1 MSEIPP
7 HNIPSRGLRRAGIVF
22 LAVAITVAVTGVV
35 SRLHHDKELH
45 KELARAN
52 LETVNVVHPQYG
64 PSMQELILPGNV
76 TAFIDAPIYARV
88 NGYLKTWYTD
98 IGARVKK
105 GQLLGIIETPE
116 LDEEIM
122 RARATLATAQSN
134 LELAN
139 ITAKRWQNL
148 LVSDSVSRQSVDE
161 KTADAKAKQDLVN
174 AAKANLETLL
184 AQQAFNRV
192 ISPFDG
198 VVTERNTD
206 IGKLINLGSNNGQAL
221 FRVADIHKLRI
232 YVDVPQSYA
241 SLIQDK
247 MKAKLYFPE
256 HPGKAYT
263 ATLTSTANAVR
274 VASRTMAVELQMDNQ
289 SGEVLPGTYAEVHFE
304 MPSRSNVFMIPASTL
319 LFRKEGLQVA
329 IVGPD
334 NKVILKHIVIGRD
347 LGRIEEVING
357 LDANDKVID
366 SPSDSIAQGEAVRIK
381 SDQHGAKS

>member
-1 MSEIPP
+1 M
-7 HNIPSRGLRRAGIVF
+7 
-22 LAVAITVAVTGVV
+22 AITVAVTGVV

-45 KELARAN
+45 KELVRAN
-52 LETVNVVHPQYG
+52 IDTVNVVHPQYG

-76 TAFIDAPIYARV
+76 TAYIDAPIYARV

-105 GQLLGIIETPE
+105 GELLGIIETPE

-192 ISPFDG
+192 VSPFDG

-206 IGKLINLGSNNGQAL
+206 IGKLINLGSNSGQAL

-241 SLIQDK
+241 SLIQEK

-289 SGEVLPGTYAEVHFE
+289 NGEVLPGTYAEVHFE

-357 LDANDKVID
+357 LDANDKIID
-366 SPSDSIAQGEAVRIK
+366 SPSDSIAQGEVVRVK

>member
-206 IGKLINLGSNNGQAL
+206 IGKLINLGSNSGQAL